1 MICEVRLE
9 LEAERVGLEGVR
21 RGGGRSRGGERDREL
36 ISGAMGLSGGQGA
49 EEEMYKDMDVWSGA
63 GTSEVW

>member
-9 LEAERVGLEGVR
+9 FEAERVGLEGVR

-36 ISGAMGLSGGQGA
+36 ISGAMGLGGGQR
-49 EEEMYKDMDVWSGA
+49 
-63 GTSEVW
+63 

>member
-9 LEAERVGLEGVR
+9 LEAESSGLEGVR

-36 ISGAMGLSGGQGA
+36 ISGAMGLGGGQREGGDIQGFGCL
-49 EEEMYKDMDVWSGA
+49 EWSRHK
-63 GTSEVW
+63 